1 MQGFFG
7 RFAWRN
13 LSLQAKTGLLFLVQM
28 VLITI
33 LALVAFSGLSAV
45 RRELDTDL
53 TAAIEMRSLAQ
64 DIRLGI
70 EQVQRMEQRL
80 VEQQFGWDSF
90 ANVEANLR
98 RDHAA
103 LTSGLIDDSARLEEL
118 GFSILAPRDM
128 VPISIEVRTI
138 STDSRTSEDNFDQIL
153 LTVEQLT
160 RQPDG
165 ALTQLEAQGSRLEQ
179 LTVQQGDADL
189 ITQML
194 LIRSLEQTLIE
205 TGSANDLR
213 ELNNAADIYLEIFQE
228 NIPLA
233 QRQEEIP
240 QVVEVYRER
249 AAEVS
254 RLITQLQT
262 TYRASQVSVGFSRDA
277 ASRLGVLT
285 EAQRQVQLILIS
297 RIQNN
302 ARLTLIIG
310 LVLVLILGSGL
321 TYLFARNIS
330 GRTRSLLAAARQL
343 EVGNLNAR
351 ADVAGSDE
359 FSRLGATFNDMA
371 EQLQDLVGG
380 LERRVAERTR
390 DLSITA
396 EIGQAVITLRDPRE
410 LMDEIVELIRS
421 RFGYYHAQV
430 FLVDQVGEMANLIAS
445 TGTAGRELLA
455 RRHALPVGSESVIG
469 QVTAA
474 NRPIVALD
482 TGASGVVHRPNPLL
496 PDTRSEM
503 ALPMRI
509 GDRVIGAL
517 DVQSVAPNA
526 FDEDLVAVFQ
536 IMADQLAIALDNAR
550 LQTQLTEAQ
559 SNLDLVERQMTAEAW
574 DTYRKVRSQDS
585 PLSFEYR
592 GGAVVEAAD
601 GQQAISVADA
611 LASGRL
617 VAVDSD
623 GGEPRLAVP
632 IRVRGEVIGAFG
644 FGGETLRNLAE
655 EDLLLVEAVVDRV
668 GLALENMRLVE
679 ETVRRAEHEQILN
692 EITAKI
698 VGSTDVNDILQ
709 TTVRELG
716 RVLRAP
722 QTSVQLR
729 RERE

>member
-1 MQGFFG
+1 MQQFF
-7 RFAWRN
+7 RRIAWRN

-28 VLITI
+28 LLITI
-33 LALVAFSGLSAV
+33 LALVALSGLSSV
-45 RRELDTDL
+45 RRELETDL

-80 VEQQFGWDSF
+80 VEQQFGWDAF
-90 ANVEANLR
+90 GNVEANLR

-103 LTSGLIDDSARLEEL
+103 LTSGLIDDSSQLEEQ
-118 GFSILAPRDM
+118 GFSILEPRDM
-128 VPISIEVRTI
+128 VPISVEVRTI
-138 STDSRTSEDNFDQIL
+138 ATDARTSEDNFAQML
-153 LTVEQLT
+153 LTIEQLT
-160 RQPDG
+160 NQPDG
-165 ALTQLEAQGSRLEQ
+165 ALVQLAEQGSQLED

-194 LIRSLEQTLIE
+194 LMRSLERTLIE

-213 ELNNAADIYLEIFQE
+213 ELNDAADSYLEIFQE
-228 NIPLA
+228 NVPLV
-233 QRQEEIP
+233 QRLEDIP
-240 QVVEVYRER
+240 QVLEVYRER
-249 AAEVS
+249 ASDVS

-262 TYRASQVSVGFSRDA
+262 TYQASQVSVEFSRDA
-277 ASRLGVLT
+277 ASRLGALT
-285 EAQRQVQLILIS
+285 EAQRQIQLLLIG

-310 LVLVLILGSGL
+310 LVVVLLIGSGL

-330 GRTRSLLAAARQL
+330 GRTQNLLAAARQL
-343 EVGNLNAR
+343 EVGNLSAR
-351 ADVAGSDE
+351 ADVSGGDE
-359 FSRLGATFNDMA
+359 FSSLGVTFNDMA

-410 LMDEIVELIRS
+410 LMNEIVELIRS

-430 FLVDQVGEMANLIAS
+430 FLVDELGETANLVAS

-455 RRHALPVGSESVIG
+455 HRHSLVVGSESVIG
-469 QVTAA
+469 QVTAR
-474 NRPIVALD
+474 NEPIVALD
-482 TGASGVVHRPNPLL
+482 TGASGVIHRPNPLL

-509 GDRVIGAL
+509 GSRVIGAL

-526 FDEDLVAVFQ
+526 FDEDVVAVFQ
-536 IMADQLAIALDNAR
+536 IMSDQLAIALDNAR
-550 LQTQLTEAQ
+550 LQSQLAETIANFEA
-559 SNLDLVERQMTAEAW
+559 LERRMTAEAW
-574 DTYRKVRSQDS
+574 ESYRTVRSQES
-585 PLSFEYR
+585 PLAFEYH
-592 GGAVVEAAD
+592 GGVVAEST
-601 GQQAISVADA
+601 GQHGISVADA
-611 LASGRL
+611 LATGRL
-617 VAVDSD
+617 VSVDGGD
-623 GGEPRLAVP
+623 GEPRLAVP

-729 RERE
+729 REGE